1 MRRDVGVNA
10 WPDHINRPGAKKGW
24 LTLQALITFDD
35 TFDAET
41 ILEAFQDA
49 VGVVKVE
56 IVHEHCGKCA
66 RLDIKDGHAHPPTK
80 QVRQAASGVVVA

>member
-1 MRRDVGVNA
+1 M
-10 WPDHINRPGAKKGW
+10 
-24 LTLQALITFDD
+24 QALITFDD

-49 VGVVKVE
+49 AGVVKVE

-66 RLDIKDGHAHPPTK
+66 RLDINYCQAHPPTP
-80 QVRQAASGVVVA
+80 AAQNLPLDCQGVPVDSERGKLSGVR